1 MEEHRGLCHSQRLGS
16 HLLGRRRVPGH
27 SGKHTGLRWHRLHP
41 EFDLGRGV
49 SRHNVRAL
57 NFSLTFQKTDAC
69 PAAASLPYTWRS
81 SRMSSSECPECTRR
95 PQGAEGPEQWRKWSV
110 DGHVC
115 EWTKQMKPK
124 ADRDGVASWVCGGWN
139 SLEGWLYL
147 KKASGGRF
155 GMIKRWVA
163 EMASNNGVLDSLLWS
178 CLMNLGV

>member
-1 MEEHRGLCHSQRLGS
+1 
-16 HLLGRRRVPGH
+16 
-27 SGKHTGLRWHRLHP
+27 
-41 EFDLGRGV
+41 
-49 SRHNVRAL
+49 
-57 NFSLTFQKTDAC
+57 
-69 PAAASLPYTWRS
+69 
-81 SRMSSSECPECTRR
+81 
-95 PQGAEGPEQWRKWSV
+95 
-110 DGHVC
+110 
-115 EWTKQMKPK
+115 MKPK